1 MKIKD
6 IRYTETNETRT
17 DGKYPQRIGCIVD
30 FMFEPVVGEVM
41 FLEYVLDNQGNE
53 KGGCIRTS
61 RVEDIVET
69 DTEII
74 VITRNSIYHL
84 EKEFLKAYIH
94 AK

>member
-17 DGKYPQRIGCIVD
+17 DSKYPQRIGCTVE
-30 FMFEPVVGEVM
+30 FMFEPAVDEAM

-53 KGGCIRTS
+53 KGGYLQTS

-69 DTEII
+69 DTEI
-74 VITRNSIYHL
+74 VVTTRNSVYYL
-84 EKEFLKAYIH
+84 EKESV
-94 AK
+94 

>member
-17 DGKYPQRIGCIVD
+17 DGKYPQRIGCTVE
-30 FMFEPVVGEVM
+30 FMFEPAVDDVM

-53 KGGCIRTS
+53 KVGCIRTS

-69 DTEII
+69 DTEI
-74 VITRNSIYHL
+74 VVTTRNSVYYL
-84 EKEFLKAYIH
+84 EKE
-94 AK
+94 